1 MKKTIYF
8 GILFIA
14 LCSCN
19 YQSNKNNA
27 DTLQQDV
34 CKCSGIDSL
43 NHAIL
48 KYIPMVEY
56 LDTMGVLKGN
66 LVCLKDS
73 LSLEELKCYTE
84 QGFPVMVNDC
94 YSSMNGDVEQLLST
108 NRNPSKAK
116 NELRNY
122 LQSYNFEYANGTKVT
137 FDNLPKCKYIFVLE
151 YVIGL
156 YEALPIKQ
164 NVKDLAKII
173 HDSNKAILIFVHPNK
188 IK

>member
-1 MKKTIYF
+1 MKKIIYF

-27 DTLQQDV
+27 DTLQQEV
-34 CKCSGIDSL
+34 CKCGGIDSL

-48 KYIPMVEY
+48 KYVPTVEY
-56 LDTMGVLKGN
+56 LDTMGILKGN

-73 LSLEELKCYTE
+73 RSIEELKCYTE

-108 NRNPSKAK
+108 NRKPSKAK
-116 NELRNY
+116 NELRTY

>member
-1 MKKTIYF
+1 MQFYCDQSAY
-8 GILFIA
+8 GIHNSSIFFFLMIRRPPRSTHCISSA
-14 LCSCN
+14 AS
-19 YQSNKNNA
+19 
-27 DTLQQDV
+27 DV
-34 CKCSGIDSL
+34 YKRQ
-43 NHAIL
+43 
-48 KYIPMVEY
+48 
-56 LDTMGVLKGN
+56 
-66 LVCLKDS
+66 
-73 LSLEELKCYTE
+73 ELKCYTE

-156 YEALPIKQ
+156 NEALPIKQ

-188 IK
+188 IKQK